1 LEAHL
6 SNAGGY
12 SVKAMFLDESGNH
25 GLTTIDH
32 QYPVFVLGGIIVD
45 LDYARSTLE
54 ARIQTFKSDFFGRD
68 DLILHTADI
77 TRNKNGFE
85 GLKDDAFRK
94 RFYEELNNLMREL
107 EYTVVACVIK
117 KDEHLSR
124 YGIAALDPYLLSLDL
139 LVERFCFEIGDI
151 ENGGIIYAE
160 KRSPVLDRQLD
171 IAWLNLK
178 IQGTRYVK
186 AVDVNKRISDLRSRG
201 KSENIAG
208 LQLADLVVT
217 PIGRHVIGKSRHQD
231 WEIVE
236 SKLRRRNGRFEGAG
250 LVILPDKNKD

>member
-1 LEAHL
+1 MK
-6 SNAGGY
+6 
-12 SVKAMFLDESGNH
+12 VMFLDESGNH
-25 GLTTIDH
+25 ALTTIDH

-45 LDYARSTLE
+45 LDYAQNILE
-54 ARIQTFKSDFFGRD
+54 SRIQKFKLDLFGRD

-85 GLKDDAFRK
+85 ALKDGAFRQ
-94 RFYEELNNLMREL
+94 RFHDELNTLMREL
-107 EYTVVACVIK
+107 DYTIVACVIK

-151 ENGGIIYAE
+151 ENGGVIYAE

-178 IQGTRYVK
+178 IQGTRHVK
-186 AVDVNKRISDLRSRG
+186 AIDVNKRISDLRSRG

-217 PIGRHVIGKSRHQD
+217 PIGRHVIGKSGHQD

-236 SKLRRRNGRFEGAG
+236 SKLRRRGGRYEDAG
-250 LVILPDKNKD
+250 LVILPAEGKS

>member
-1 LEAHL
+1 MK
-6 SNAGGY
+6 
-12 SVKAMFLDESGNH
+12 VMFLDESGNH
-25 GLTTIDH
+25 ALTTIDH
-32 QYPVFVLGGIIVD
+32 QYPVFVLGGVIVD
-45 LDYARSTLE
+45 LDYAQNILE
-54 ARIQTFKSDFFGRD
+54 SRIQKFKLDLFGRD

-77 TRNKNGFE
+77 TRIKNGFE
-85 GLKDDAFRK
+85 TLKDGAFRQ
-94 RFYEELNNLMREL
+94 RFHDELNNLMREL
-107 EYTVVACVIK
+107 DYTVVACVIK

-151 ENGGIIYAE
+151 ENGGVIYAE

-178 IQGTRYVK
+178 IQGTRHVK
-186 AVDVNKRISDLRSRG
+186 AIDVNKRILEVRSRG

-217 PIGRHVIGKSRHQD
+217 PIGRHVIGKSDHQD

-236 SKLRRRNGRFEGAG
+236 SKLRRRGGRYEDAG
-250 LVILPDKNKD
+250 LVILPAEGKS